1 MKWIHRGCLQHWL
14 TLSRE
19 QGYRRK
25 AFRCEVCKAQYDLT
39 VVEGREATKASQRIQ
54 YTLKD
59 PYYWASVLHGAWR
72 IYVATTGVKLAISQ
86 YSIVSRSLQQ
96 QMGRS
101 IDHASLVQYMRL
113 KFDRATMVQVYWYT
127 ALMAILPQP
136 PNLDAFGGMAV
147 GSVIGGML
155 AQVTFLPMMGCGV
168 PSALCSSLA
177 LAARCSSRLLA
188 AHFCCG
194 WGHRVLIN
202 ACKAIAGLL
211 HRVRNR
217 QQPAALPAA
226 AGAGGVVGQRQA
238 AAAPRPWEV

>member
-1 MKWIHRGCLQHWL
+1 MSKQIDPSY
-14 TLSRE
+14 LSCSRYASFHSFHS
-19 QGYRRK
+19 QCPRKKVGINGNGNAYRR
-25 AFRCEVCKAQYDLT
+25 
-39 VVEGREATKASQRIQ
+39 
-54 YTLKD
+54 
-59 PYYWASVLHGAWR
+59 
-72 IYVATTGVKLAISQ
+72 
-86 YSIVSRSLQQ
+86 LQAN
-96 QMGRS
+96 
-101 IDHASLVQYMRL
+101 HASSKCCDSHENLFKTSPSPPVPPTHR
-113 KFDRATMVQVYWYT
+113 YT

-211 HRVRNR
+211 HRVRNGQR
-217 QQPAALPAA
+217 PAALPAA

-238 AAAPRPWEV
+238 AAAPRPWEA